1 MVVGDNGAGF
11 PPGFNLANTN
21 SLGLHLVTVLVQQ
34 LEGTLD
40 IDDQS
45 GAQFRITFTIH

>member
-1 MVVGDNGAGF
+1 MVVGDNGVGF
-11 PPGFNLANTN
+11 PPDFSLANTN

-40 IDDQS
+40 IHGQD